1 MSDERNINKI
11 SARRYFEEI
20 WNEGKFDVLSD
31 LLVPGYVDH
40 MSVWPAGPEGVRQ
53 EMSMYRKAIPNL
65 HFSVEDQ
72 IAEDDKV
79 VTRVTVTG
87 TQQGD
92 LPRIPAAGKQF
103 TSSGI
108 VIFRFE
114 EGKAVEAW
122 MEFDFLG
129 LYRQLGAIPS

>member
-1 MSDERNINKI
+1 
-11 SARRYFEEI
+11 
-20 WNEGKFDVLSD
+20 
-31 LLVPGYVDH
+31 
-40 MSVWPAGPEGVRQ
+40 
-53 EMSMYRKAIPNL
+53 MYRKAIPNL

-114 EGKAVEAW
+114 DGKAVEAW